1 MQSTKVENLNC
12 KQEYLKAK
20 KQPLMSGADLPL
32 FKTNIIPVKIFS
44 FFFSFSFL
52 GGRGGV
58 VGNEKAKIIKMFIV

>member
-44 FFFSFSFL
+44 FL